1 MQGKILMDYFRFDED
16 DLNANRNGSL
26 TEKQRTRLIAELKSA
41 QVKKTLWAYFL
52 FFMAALGLALGIGIL
67 FMPDISLWAR
77 IIMTIAIFIMWSAWL
92 AVLGMSLLPP
102 ASYLDLELANET
114 GPVNIVKVQS
124 RNSSTYATNIRYDL
138 YIGDNRRFVVDSRI
152 GNVLIQGNV
161 YTVYYVK
168 NSRKIVSAEF
178 VSIAK

>member
-1 MQGKILMDYFRFDED
+1 MQKKNLMDYFNFDEG

-26 TEKQRTRLIAELKSA
+26 TERQKTRLIAELKSA
-41 QVKKTLWAYFL
+41 QLKKTLWAYFL
-52 FFMAALGLALGIGIL
+52 FLMAAVGLALGIGIW

-92 AVLGMSLLPP
+92 AVLGMSLLPS
-102 ASYLDLELANET
+102 ASYLELELAKET
-114 GPVNIVKVQS
+114 GRVNIVKVQS
-124 RNSSTYATNIRYDL
+124 YNNTSHTTNTRYDL
-138 YIGDNRRFVVDSRI
+138 YIGEDRRFVMDSRI
-152 GNVLIQGNV
+152 GNVLVQGDV